1 MWTEESR
8 KKHEPTREERNAIT
22 KRYRDKNIVAHR
34 AAWKKWNLKANY
46 GLTEEDLIVMLG
58 KQGGGCAI
66 CGTKTPGGRGRFH
79 IDHDHNCC
87 PKDRGCKKC
96 IRGLLCHHCNTALGK
111 FKDSVVMLERAISY
125 LKKEGV

>member
-1 MWTEESR
+1 MWTNEER

-34 AAWKKWNLKANY
+34 AAWRKWNLKANY
-46 GLTEEDLIVMLG
+46 GLTEEDIAAMLQ

-66 CGTKTPGGRGRFH
+66 CGTTTPGGRGRMH

-87 PKDRGCKKC
+87 PEDHGCKKC

-111 FKDSVVMLERAISY
+111 FKDSVAILEKAIDY
-125 LKKEGV
+125 LKKGGV